1 MTRASALRSQAE
13 AFWRLA
19 GSFNDPGMRSEA
31 RSIAATCEEMIS
43 DLLREEHATRVAASE
58 SAYERARAA
67 WAWASQASAAYRAT
81 ATGSQMATPRQFD
94 IVEIS

>member
-1 MTRASALRSQAE
+1 MTRVNALRSQAE

-19 GSFNDPGMRSEA
+19 ESFNDPGLRSEA

-58 SAYERARAA
+58 SDYERARTA
-67 WAWASQASAAYRAT
+67 WAWASQAGTACRAT
-81 ATGSQMATPRQFD
+81 APGSQVATP
-94 IVEIS
+94 E